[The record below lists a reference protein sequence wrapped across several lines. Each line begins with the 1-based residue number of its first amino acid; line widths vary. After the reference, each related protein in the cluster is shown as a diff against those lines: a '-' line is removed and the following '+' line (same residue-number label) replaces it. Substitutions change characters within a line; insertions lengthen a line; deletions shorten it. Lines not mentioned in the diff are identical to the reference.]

1 MSAIVVIGS
10 QWGDEGKG
18 KIVDLLSENVDVVVR
33 YQGGANAGHTIFV
46 NGKKFVLHLIPS
58 GIIRENILCVIG
70 NGVVLDPEAFI
81 EEINLL
87 KQNNIDVENRIV
99 IMPNTHIVF
108 PYHKFLDFCN
118 ENSASPLGT
127 TIKGIGPTYADKYAR
142 LGIRAID
149 LLNEDASQSII
160 SKNLKMKNLLFEKYY
175 FADEFEEEEVKK
187 FLSESKKNLQTF
199 IHSDPTLVSK
209 LIREGKKVLL
219 EGAQGALLDI
229 DFGTYPFVT
238 SSNPTIGGAIT
249 GSGISVK
256 DISEI
261 IGVAKAYCTRVGEGP
276 FPTELKNEIGEILR
290 RNGNEFGATTGRPR
304 RCGWLDLPA
313 LKYSTQING
322 FDSIAITK
330 LDVLSEFDEI
340 KICTEYKLNNEPI
353 DYFPIDAT
361 TLSKVEPVYKTFKG
375 WKKSIQGIRNYNE
388 LPLEAKKYLEF
399 IEDYLSTK
407 IKIIS
412 TGFERN
418 DTIII

>member
-160 SKNLKMKNLLFEKYY
+160 SKNLEMKNLLFKMYY

>member
-1 MSAIVVIGS
+1 MSAVVVIGS

-388 LPLEAKKYLEF
+388 LPSEAKKYLEF

>member
-160 SKNLKMKNLLFEKYY
+160 SKNLEMKNLLFKMYY

-313 LKYSTQING
+313 LKYSTQIND

>member
-160 SKNLKMKNLLFEKYY
+160 SKNLEMKNLLFKMYY

-340 KICTEYKLNNEPI
+340 KICTKYKLNNEPI